1 MPNTIESELRK
12 NKEIGYKIWELK
24 CEWMGNQTRSYCL
37 YILCSI
43 VVCGWMRKIIKV
55 THPTI
60 TGSQP
65 LLFFY
70 GWSHATLVHCRARQS
85 TARSKC
91 WDNGAVKGSSNPG
104 WASCLFIS
112 DLSFFIPDSTE
123 KIHMEGQSI
132 NYFFFFFITWEN
144 EWKLLANL

>member
-1 MPNTIESELRK
+1 
-12 NKEIGYKIWELK
+12 
-24 CEWMGNQTRSYCL
+24 MGNQTRSYCL

-70 GWSHATLVHCRARQS
+70 GWSHTTLVHCRARQS

-104 WASCLFIS
+104 WASCLFLS
-112 DLSFFIPDSTE
+112 DLSFFYKLHGKTSERYTQICKNLQIDLSN
-123 KIHMEGQSI
+123 INVISVISDQCYSI
-132 NYFFFFFITWEN
+132 VLKKW
-144 EWKLLANL
+144 